1 MTTLW
6 QRSVWARQGKRVFL
20 QIHKRIWLHFFA
32 CLLLSL
38 GVSGIADSKTV
49 LHRSNAGQAGTLD
62 PHLSIGAFRGAVLT
76 ELFEGVVSSDGSG
89 NLVPAL
95 AGSWTMSLDETVYT
109 FHIKE
114 DLTWSDG
121 TPLNAHD
128 FVYSFRRLMD
138 PQTASRYATYYYPI
152 VNGESVTRG
161 VVPPEEL
168 GVAAPDDHT
177 LVFSLSQPTPYI
189 LEILYHEAA
198 RPVPRHAIEKFGQD
212 WVKPENMVT
221 SGPYRLVEYIP
232 NTYLKLARN
241 DAYYEADQ
249 VSVDEVL
256 FYPMNDNATAVTR
269 FRAGEYDEVFTIPRA
284 HLTMMQKE
292 MPEAVRIGPMPGLV
306 YYAFNTKIAP
316 FDDVR
321 VRRAL
326 SMAVDRELIAE
337 RIVGSGETPAHNYL
351 PQGLPGYVDQPV
363 APYLD
368 IPKAERVTEAI
379 QLLQDAGFGPA
390 NPLSF
395 EVSFDNRDEYRRVAV
410 ALQAMWRP
418 LGVFPELLNKEFQVH
433 YADMQSR
440 NFQMAQTSILA
451 PYLDVSSILIYL
463 ESGAVGFNTTGFNNA
478 EFDEA
483 VKSANRTS
491 DLEARAKLIYRAE
504 EILLERVPII
514 PLYNTVS
521 KYLLNPKIRG
531 WAHNVRVRH
540 PARYMSFE

>member
-1 MTTLW
+1 VTILW

-20 QIHKRIWLHFFA
+20 QTHKRIWLRFFA
-32 CLLLSL
+32 CLLLSV

-95 AGSWTMSLDETVYT
+95 ADSWTISLDETVYT

-114 DLTWSDG
+114 GLTWSDG

-152 VNGESVTRG
+152 VNGENVTRG

-177 LVFSLSQPTPYI
+177 VVFSLSQPTPYI
-189 LEILYHEAA
+189 FEILYHEAA

-256 FYPMNDNATAVTR
+256 FYPMNDNAAAVTR

-292 MPEAVRIGPMPGLV
+292 MPEAVHIGPMPGLV

-368 IPKAERVTEAI
+368 IPKA
-379 QLLQDAGFGPA
+379 
-390 NPLSF
+390 
-395 EVSFDNRDEYRRVAV
+395 
-410 ALQAMWRP
+410 
-418 LGVFPELLNKEFQVH
+418 
-433 YADMQSR
+433 
-440 NFQMAQTSILA
+440 QTSILA

-463 ESGAVGFNTTGFNNA
+463 ESDAVGFNTTGFNNA

-504 EILLERVPII
+504 EILLERVPVI

-521 KYLLNPKIRG
+521 KYLLNPKIKG